1 MDFFLISML
10 HANLLELRLFLFY
23 GKNEITLCMDGYY
36 IQKFLSCPVL
46 YFYVQLCCVDPK
58 LGREGGYL
66 TGTLAQSYCS
76 LG

>member
-36 IQKFLSCPVL
+36 IQKFLS
-46 YFYVQLCCVDPK
+46 YVQYYTFMSNYAV
-58 LGREGGYL
+58 
-66 TGTLAQSYCS
+66 
-76 LG
+76 